1 MEKFKIEKYED
12 LIKFYFKYDTTF
24 SETIVLDVVLKL
36 FFFIK
41 QFSTIVVKYENFI
54 MEKNENVEFINTIGL
69 TENLEEVFIWKFLN
83 EVIVKMEIVSPLN
96 DEVID
101 YNT

>member
-1 MEKFKIEKYED
+1 MEKFKIKKYED

-101 YNT
+101 